1 MGLED
6 IAAFRAVHSSVV
18 LHPCDANQTAKLVA
32 ALADVDGIAYLRTL
46 RPATPVLYGPDEE
59 FEIGGSRVLR
69 SSDEDEIALV
79 GAGIT
84 VHEALAAADLAEEG
98 IAARVID
105 LYSIKPLDARRSS
118 PPKRPTGG
126 SSRSRTTGRR
136 AGSARRCSA
145 RSRTRTSGRTSS
157 RSRFASCRARASPR
171 SSSPR
176 PASTP
181 TTSRRPRGSS
191 WPSARRAPLG
201 SGAPDIAV
209 LIASD
214 LRKEFSGD
222 PLFDGVSFTVG
233 RRDRLS
239 LAGRTAPGRRRCC
252 ARSRARRRCRAA
264 SSPSRRARG
273 SRCTTSDLRSSST

>member
-1 MGLED
+1 MRREPDGEARRSARRRRRD
-6 IAAFRAVHSSVV
+6 RVPPDAASR
-18 LHPCDANQTAKLVA
+18 DT
-32 ALADVDGIAYLRTL
+32 
-46 RPATPVLYGPDEE
+46 VLYGPDEP
-59 FEIGGSRVLR
+59 FEIGGSRILR

-98 IAARVID
+98 ISARVID
-105 LYSIKPLDARRSS
+105 LYSIKPLDRETLLAAAEATDGRIVTVEDHW
-118 PPKRPTGG
+118 PEGG
-126 SSRSRTTGRR
+126 LGE
-136 AGSARRCSA
+136 AVLSA
-145 RSRTRTSGRTSS
+145 SRTRTSGHIVSLAVRELPSS
-157 RSRFASCRARASPR
+157 GKPEELLAAAGID
-171 SSSPR
+171 
-176 PASTP
+176 ADHIAAAA
-181 TTSRRPRGSS
+181 GSS

-239 LAGRTAPGRRRCC
+239 LAGPNGPGRRRCS

-264 SSPSRRARG
+264 NSPSRRARG